1 MSGAPSAGPALGAP
15 RRLAANAYWVGL
27 AGVLAVALGAVTGA
41 DVKIALV
48 LAGGLALAVLAVSR
62 PSALLPVLA
71 AGLFL
76 QAVAVGGATF
86 ERLIAPLAL
95 LVGAIELVR
104 RTATI
109 RVAPPLLWA
118 TAYSLWALAS
128 GLWTVSVAGTM
139 FSLASLAIAL
149 TYMIAFA
156 ALLNTEREL
165 RRILYVLVVT
175 ALLVGASSVLAYAG
189 RNPILSSAQLQEGR
203 AQGGVGDPEAFSAFQ
218 VLFLPVLLVLIAET
232 RKRWLRGVLV
242 LAVLVSVAS
251 VITSVSRTGFVTL
264 AALLPLLAFLPARAL
279 FRSRQQKTL
288 LLLVIAIGVVG
299 ILSRPYPRSQ
309 AWNRTQAI
317 WSPQKSGASRGSGR
331 QDMWIVAKNEV
342 AAHPLTGLGFGTFRY
357 VSQDILVRTPGVD
370 LSFYRPRVPGNY
382 LLAHS
387 AYFGSAGELGLP
399 GLVLFLGMLLST
411 GLALRRVAVRSR
423 QVGAFFLSRVAN
435 AFVLGL
441 VAWAISA
448 AFIETETARPF
459 WILLGI
465 SLALPKVL
473 ESTLARGEESSAG
486 GRIS

>member
-1 MSGAPSAGPALGAP
+1 MSVAQRAGGALGPP
-15 RRLAANAYWVGL
+15 RQLADNASW
-27 AGVLAVALGAVTGA
+27 VALACVIAVVLGVATGG
-41 DVKIALV
+41 DVKIAV
-48 LAGGLALAVLAVSR
+48 VFAGGLALVVLAVSR
-62 PSALLPVLA
+62 PNALLPVMA
-71 AGLFL
+71 AGLFFE
-76 QAVAVGGATF
+76 AVAVGGATIS
-86 ERLIAPLAL
+86 RLIAPFAL
-95 LVGAIELVR
+95 LVVAIELVR
-104 RTATI
+104 RTASI

-128 GLWTVSVAGTM
+128 GLWTVTVTGTI
-139 FSLASLAIAL
+139 LALGSLAIAV

-165 RRILYVLVVT
+165 RRILYVLAVT
-175 ALLVGASSVLAYAG
+175 SLLVGASSVLAFAG
-189 RNPILSSAQLQEGR
+189 RNPILSTAQLQQGR

-218 VLFLPVLLVLIAET
+218 LLILPVLLVLIAET
-232 RKRWLRGVLV
+232 RKLWLRGVLV

-251 VITSVSRTGFVTL
+251 VITSVSRTGFVAL
-264 AALLPLLAFLPARAL
+264 AALLPLLVFLPARAL
-279 FRSRQQKTL
+279 FRSRRQKAL
-288 LLLVIAIGVVG
+288 LLLVIALGLVG

-331 QDMWIVAKNEV
+331 EDVWIVARKEFF
-342 AAHPLTGLGFGTFRY
+342 AHPLTGLGFGAFPY
-357 VSQDILVRTPGVD
+357 VSQDIMVRTPGVD
-370 LSFYRPRVPGNY
+370 LSIYRPRVPGNY

-399 GLVLFLGMLLST
+399 GLVFYLGMLLST

-448 AFIETETARPF
+448 AFIETETARLF

-473 ESTLARGEESSAG
+473 ESTLARGDPPSVG
-486 GRIS
+486 GQIS